1 MAEQPPAFVVV
12 DKRKFTAEGEI
23 REGYVAPEPEHVS
36 EPEKVPDPVAA
47 ASQTPGHAPGQAQ
60 PGPADNV
67 VTMPARAAEAATQNA
82 AYRAA
87 DDLAE
92 EDLAGQGAPQE
103 ALDFEGDEAI
113 GQPRSAAETAAQDQ
127 AYRQSKRDLDALL
140 QQANPGMQAPGV
152 VGFEHVIQS
161 FYLSAIM
168 AMGAGSEPGQKPRI
182 DILAARQSI
191 DMLSVIEDKT
201 KGNLSPEEQQLLQGI
216 TFELRMMFLELTNA
230 ISAQAHQPPG
240 GMPRP
245 VPPGGG
251 LR

>member
-12 DKRKFTAEGEI
+12 DKRKFTAQGEI
-23 REGYVAPEPEHVS
+23 REGYVAPEPEVQAAPVP
-36 EPEKVPDPVAA
+36 EPASGMTEASASPDT
-47 ASQTPGHAPGQAQ
+47 S
-60 PGPADNV
+60 NV
-67 VTMPARAAEAATQNA
+67 VTMPTRSADLPHATPTQ
-82 AYRAA
+82 AA

-92 EDLAGQGAPQE
+92 EDLAGAGLPPQ

-127 AYRQSKRDLDALL
+127 AYRQSVRELDALL
-140 QQANPGMQAPGV
+140 QQANPGMQATGV
-152 VGFEHVIQS
+152 IGFEHVIQS

-168 AMGAGSEPGQKPRI
+168 AMGAGTDPGQKPRI

-191 DMLSVIEDKT
+191 DMLSVIQART
-201 KGNLSPEEQQLLQGI
+201 QGNLSPEEQQLLQGI

-230 ISAQAHQPPG
+230 ISAQAHQQAASG
-240 GMPRP
+240 AARP
-245 VPPGGG
+245 LPPGGG